1 MNLLY
6 LSVLGIIIGVTLFL
20 VDPKNKRGT
29 LLGNSLLGITG
40 SVIGGIYANLIFG
53 LDFSTIGIGA
63 ILVAVFSSLLLLF
76 IGRIIRRS
84 GNSEEEPA

>member
-6 LSVLGIIIGVTLFL
+6 LSVLGIIIGVTLFF

-29 LLGNSLLGITG
+29 ILGNILLGITG
-40 SVIGGIYANLIFG
+40 AVLGGLYANLIFG
-53 LDFSTIGIGA
+53 MEYTTIGISA

-76 IGRIIRRS
+76 IGRIIRKS
-84 GNSEEEPA
+84 GNSE